1 MYSNGNSIIV
11 LLTLSSRHEEEH
23 IWDEGMIKEVCQVE
37 WNGRDLWN
45 MWDKGHLLAYR
56 EQQEQWAKDWKQKCW
71 EQQKIGNVL
80 SRQCGV
86 FGSFWTE
93 QWHDECRMKHEPK
106 RWEKRQKV
114 NAVDYPLRL
123 LYQRAAIPAAGS
135 AAAKALRCPLST
147 ELSPA
152 LRIHITGEVKR
163 PSTIN
168 PYKDCLKWEIWKPA
182 PST

>member
-45 MWDKGHLLAYR
+45 VWDKGCLLAYG

-71 EQQKIGNVL
+71 KQREIGNVL

-93 QWHDECRMKHEPK
+93 QWHDEWSMNRKDERKDKKWM
-106 RWEKRQKV
+106 
-114 NAVDYPLRL
+114 L
-123 LYQRAAIPAAGS
+123 LIIHSGSFTRGQPSPAAGS
-135 AAAKALRCPLST
+135 AAAKTPGCPLST

-152 LRIHITGEVKR
+152 LTIHITGEVKR